1 MSTCNRLDLQTLG
14 SPPTIMPKNP
24 PRSLLLQILQ
34 FDIFISR
41 FFRIRSEILIHLK
54 HHRTDADGRRQNRK
68 YERSPPKRTAR
79 LRRIAHGRTIAEVL
93 LATHTMCFIDPAVPE
108 RTAAVVRKLAFA
120 IIHAVVTWIDPTSA
134 QRRRASWSR
143 GCWRHC
149 KICRCRCRRSVCVA
163 CSCY

>member
-34 FDIFISR
+34 FDIFIFR

-108 RTAAVVRKLAFA
+108 RAAAVVRKLAFA
-120 IIHAVVTWIDPTSA
+120 IIHAVVTWIDPTTA
-134 QRRRASWSR
+134 QRRRASRSR

-149 KICRCRCRRSVCVA
+149 KICRWRCRRSVCVA